1 MRILVTGGVGVNGS
15 WVTRK
20 LLERGHEPI
29 VLDYRVD
36 YSLLP
41 DLEGQFELVTGDIT
55 QLEPL
60 AAIVKAK
67 KVERIAHMAAYLSP
81 TMEEE
86 PYHQFLINGMGSVN
100 MLEAARLAGVGRVIY
115 TSSRGYYGETPRGV
129 GEPGYVPIAEDTPP
143 RARGIYD
150 VSKNAAEGMGRNYAR
165 VYGIEFAAL
174 RFAGIYGP
182 GKQAR
187 HSFTSLRSKMVEDP
201 FEGKPFHLPDGGD
214 QLDDMIFVDDVAEA
228 IVTALLAPKL
238 GFDAYNIASGEGH
251 TLREFAAAIKN
262 EIPGADVEV
271 GPGTRQYGPHH
282 NYAIF
287 DISRAKADLGWA
299 PRYPIPAGVKA
310 YVETLRVRAAGE
322 KAPA

>member
-20 LLERGHEPI
+20 LLERGHTPI
-29 VLDYRVD
+29 VLENRAD

-41 DLEGQFELVTGDIT
+41 DLEGQFELVLGDIT

-60 AAIVKAK
+60 TAIVREK
-67 KVERIAHMAAYLSP
+67 KIERIVHMAAYFTP
-81 TMEEE
+81 TMEDE
-86 PYHQFLINGMGSVN
+86 PFVQFSVNGMGTVVV
-100 MLEAARLAGVGRVIY
+100 LEAARLAGVQRVVY

-129 GEPGYVPIAEDTPP
+129 GEPGYVPITEDYASRPT
-143 RARGIYD
+143 GVYD
-150 VSKNAAEGMGRNYAR
+150 FSKIASEGMGRNFAR

-187 HSFTSLRSKMVEDP
+187 HSFTSLRSRLVEDP

-214 QLDDMIFVDDVAEA
+214 QLDDMIYVDDIAEA
-228 IVTALLAPKL
+228 IVLATLKDKL
-238 GFDAYNIASGEGH
+238 AYNAYNVASGEGH
-251 TLREFAAAIKN
+251 TLREFAAAVRAA
-262 EIPGADVEV
+262 IPGADVEI
-271 GPGTRQYGPHH
+271 GPGTRMYGPTH

-287 DISRAKADLGWA
+287 DITRAKTDLGWS
-299 PRYPIPAGVKA
+299 PKFSVQTGVA
-310 YVETLRVRAAGE
+310 DYVATLRRRASVHA
-322 KAPA
+322 